1 MRILSLIF
9 GLNLFLNASAYYAKL
24 EPIETYN
31 IKASVSGK
39 VIFTNDKLKGEN
51 VNNQIIIKLDN
62 SVDKIELKQTK
73 NKLKTIKQIISI
85 EENTL
90 KKFRKIR
97 SKSQLDKD
105 NQKIK
110 ILNLENQ
117 KSDLITKIAMLKDKI
132 KNKIFITKNR
142 YIYDIAVKVGDFINT
157 GSLVYKAIDTTK
169 GKLEIFLPIDKIKN
183 YQTKQI
189 YLNDK
194 KTLYK
199 INKIYKISDTKHISA
214 YKCEII
220 VQSPQYFS
228 QLTKIEFK

>member
-1 MRILSLIF
+1 
-9 GLNLFLNASAYYAKL
+9 
-24 EPIETYN
+24 
-31 IKASVSGK
+31 
-39 VIFTNDKLKGEN
+39 
-51 VNNQIIIKLDN
+51 
-62 SVDKIELKQTK
+62 
-73 NKLKTIKQIISI
+73 
-85 EENTL
+85 L

-157 GSLVYKAIDTTK
+157 GSLVYKAIDATK
-169 GKLEIFLPIDKIKN
+169 GKLEIFLPMDKIKN

-199 INKIYKISDTKHISA
+199 INKVYKISDTKHISA